1 MARKKSA
8 KSKKAKAK
16 DEHGLGSVNEQ
27 LDSVFEE
34 SWEGVDA
41 YTFDETPDGSYP
53 SKLVG
58 ANINNAKSSGR
69 LQCSWE
75 WIIVSGDNKGRHIFI
90 HQGLNTE
97 DALAY
102 FKGSLARL
110 GYEEPSTKK
119 KLLATLEE
127 MVEGPTYAVVRL
139 ATKKKKNSD
148 GDMVEQQNSRI
159 IKALDSDEV
168 EDELDEDA
176 VATEDSVEPDAE
188 ETEAESEEEGEDWAK
203 GDRCVVDIDGKDYPG
218 KIKKLKGDDDAL
230 VKFDDG
236 DEQEI
241 ALDDLKEEEAEETE
255 EEPEAEA
262 EEEETEEEPEAEAEE
277 EEAEEEG
284 EAWAKGDRCLVDIDG
299 KDYAGKITK
308 IDDENA
314 NVTFDDGDKQV
325 IDIDDLKEEEAEE
338 EAEEEGEEE
347 EEVPPCELK
356 SKKLSSAEV
365 KETNKLAKEYSF
377 APDDFDSSAKLLC
390 EIGDYSGLS
399 GKFKNPAALL
409 KAIKAAIEED

>member
-8 KSKKAKAK
+8 KAKKSKKAKAK

-41 YTFDETPDGSYP
+41 YTFDDTPDGSYP

-110 GYEEPSTKK
+110 GHEEPSSKK

-139 ATKKKKNSD
+139 ATKKKKVD
-148 GDMVEQQNSRI
+148 GEMVEQQNSRI

-168 EDELDEDA
+168 EDELDDEA
-176 VATEDSVEPDAE
+176 ATASGSVEPDAE
-188 ETEAESEEEGEDWAK
+188 EPEEEGEEEGDDWAK
-203 GDRCVVDIDGKDYPG
+203 GDRCVVDIDGADFAG
-218 KIKKLKGDDDAL
+218 KITKIGDENAT

-236 DEQEI
+236 DVQEI
-241 ALDDLKEEEAEETE
+241 DIDDLKEEEPE
-255 EEPEAEA
+255 EEPEEEA
-262 EEEETEEEPEAEAEE
+262 E

-284 EAWAKGDRCLVDIDG
+284 EEEGEDWAKGDRCLVDIDG

-325 IDIDDLKEEEAEE
+325 IAIDDLKEEEAEE
-338 EAEEEGEEE
+338 EGEEEGEDED
-347 EEVPPCELK
+347 EVPPCELK
-356 SKKLSSAEV
+356 SKKLSSAEK

-377 APDDFDSSAKLLC
+377 SPDDFDSSAKLLC

-409 KAIKAAIEED
+409 KAIKAAIAED